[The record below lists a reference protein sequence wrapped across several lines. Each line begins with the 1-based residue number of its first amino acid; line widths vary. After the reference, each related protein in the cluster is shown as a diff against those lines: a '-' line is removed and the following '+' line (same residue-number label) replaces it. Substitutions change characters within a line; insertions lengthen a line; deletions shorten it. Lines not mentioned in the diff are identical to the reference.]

1 MGKYDAYCRFVFV
14 CGGSDCKKHGSKE
27 VQKAV
32 AKELKAQGLRG
43 KVKVIKT
50 KCTGRCKEGPV
61 VIAKENWMTHVKPS
75 QAAEII
81 EELKL

>member
-1 MGKYDAYCRFVFV
+1 VFV
-14 CGGSDCKKHGSKE
+14 CGGSDCKKNGSKE

-61 VIAKENWMTHVKPS
+61 VIAKENWMTHVKPH

>member
-1 MGKYDAYCRFVFV
+1 MGKYHSYCCFVFV
-14 CGGSDCKKHGSKE
+14 CGGSDCKKYGGKE

-32 AKELKAQGLRG
+32 AKELKHKGLRN

-61 VIAKENWMTHVKPS
+61 VIAKEHWMTHVKPQ

-81 EELKL
+81 EALKL

>member
-1 MGKYDAYCRFVFV
+1 MGKHDSYCRFVFV

-32 AKELKAQGLRG
+32 SKEVKAHGLRG

-61 VIAKENWMTHVKPS
+61 VIAKENWMTHVKPH
-75 QAAEII
+75 QASAII